1 MPNLLLELFSEEI
14 PARMQAKAAENLKKL
29 VTDALVDAGLVYESA
44 GAFVTPRRLTL
55 SITGIPA
62 TQPDTRE
69 ERKGPRVGAPE
80 KAVEGFLRASGLTSI
95 DQATVQSDPKKGD
108 FYVAITQKKG
118 ESADKII
125 ADIIPAIIR
134 KFPWPKSMKWGSGSL
149 RWVRPL
155 HSVLCL
161 LGEGED
167 AQTVAFKVGD
177 VTSGNTTQ
185 GHRFMAP
192 EAFSVTGFED
202 YEAKLEKAHVI
213 LDAGHRR
220 DTIAHDAKQLAFAKG
235 LELVEDKG
243 LLAEVAGL
251 VEWPVVMMGH
261 FDEAF
266 LEVPSEVLTIA
277 MKSHQKC
284 FSLRDPKTSK
294 LANAFILVSNLAA
307 KDGGEKIVTGNERVI
322 NARLSDAKFFWEL
335 DRGTTLAMKAHDL
348 ENVTFHEKLGT
359 QNERVDRITSLTGE
373 IAPIVGAEHGSA
385 TLAARLCKADLVT
398 EMVGEFPDLQG
409 TMGRYYAIAE
419 KQNASVAQACE
430 DHYKPQGPSDEVPTE
445 PVSIAVAL
453 ADKIDTL
460 VGFWVIN
467 EKPTGSKDP
476 YALRRAAL
484 GVIRIILENDLRLN
498 LLDIMASAHDKVMD
512 NLAELAIKKV
522 IKPATE
528 LATATGDETIT
539 NTAMTKTGASISSIK
554 GQEEEVLTNLMAF
567 FTDRLKVHL
576 RDRGIAHDLIDAVLS
591 NSASDDLVMIVKR
604 VEALNDFLKTEDGTN
619 LLAGYK
625 RAVNIVTIEE
635 KKDGPSIEYSGEV
648 DESFFEHDQEKILHA
663 ELQTA
668 KAATAVALKS
678 EDFVAAMAA
687 MAPLRG
693 PVDAFFDAVIVNA
706 DDPTI
711 RRNRLCLLNQIR
723 KTISQVADFSKIEG

>member
-1 MPNLLLELFSEEI
+1 MPDLLLELFSEEI
-14 PARMQAKAAENLKKL
+14 PARMQAKAADNLKKL
-29 VTDALVDAGLVYESA
+29 VTDSLVDAGLVYESA

-55 SITGIPA
+55 SVTGIPA
-62 TQPDTRE
+62 TQPDVRE

-80 KAVEGFLRASGLTSI
+80 KAVEGFLRGAGLASI
-95 DQATVQSDPKKGD
+95 DEATIQTDPKKGD
-108 FYVAITQKKG
+108 FYVAITEKKG
-118 ESADKII
+118 AAANTVI
-125 ADIIPAIIR
+125 AEIIPAIIN
-134 KFPWPKSMKWGSGSL
+134 KFPWPKSMKWGNGNL

-167 AQTVAFKVGD
+167 AQVVEFEIGD
-177 VTSGNTTQ
+177 VTSGNTTK

-192 EAFSVTGFED
+192 DEFTVTGFED
-202 YEAKLEKAHVI
+202 YEARLAKAHVI
-213 LDAGHRR
+213 LDAQHRR

-251 VEWPVVMMGH
+251 VEWPVVMMGN

-266 LEVPSEVLTIA
+266 LEVPPEVLTIA

-284 FSLRDPKTSK
+284 FSLRDPKTGK

-307 KDGGEKIVTGNERVI
+307 KDGGKKIVAGNERVI
-322 NARLSDAKFFWEL
+322 NARLSDARFFWQL
-335 DRGTTLAMKAHDL
+335 DLKTRL
-348 ENVTFHEKLGT
+348 EDQAKKLEKIIFHEKLGS
-359 QNERVDRITSLTGE
+359 QSERIDRLKSLARK
-373 IAPIVGAEHGSA
+373 IAPIVGADREQA
-385 TLAARLCKADLVT
+385 KRAAVLCKADLVT

-409 TMGRYYAIAE
+409 LMGRYYASAQGEDDTI
-419 KQNASVAQACE
+419 AQACE
-430 DHYKPQGPSDEVPTE
+430 MHYKPQGPSDDVPAQAI
-445 PVSIAVAL
+445 SIAVAL
-453 ADKIDTL
+453 ADKLDTL
-460 VGFWVIN
+460 IGFWAIN

-476 YALRRAAL
+476 FALRRAAL
-484 GVIRIILENDLRLN
+484 GVIRIILENNVRLEFGDLLQSHLKLYQEQRGPGFG
-498 LLDIMASAHDKVMD
+498 
-512 NLAELAIKKV
+512 EGFE
-522 IKPATE
+522 PAT
-528 LATATGDETIT
+528 L
-539 NTAMTKTGASISSIK
+539 
-554 GQEEEVLTNLMAF
+554 QLF

-591 NSASDDLVMIVKR
+591 NSDHDDLVMIVKR
-604 VEALNDFLKTEDGTN
+604 VNALNDFLKTEDGTN

-648 DESFFEHDQEKILHA
+648 DESFFEHTEEKTLAA

-668 KAATAVALKS
+668 KAAATVALKA
-678 EDFVAAMAA
+678 EDFSAAMAA
-687 MAPLRG
+687 MAPLRT
-693 PVDAFFDAVIVNA
+693 PVDAFFEAVIVNA

-723 KTISQVADFSKIEG
+723 KTLGQVADFSKIEG